1 MDHGTKTKSK
11 KRTRSI
17 PAPYI
22 VPLVK
27 KRSTTITKSS
37 DRQSPGPATFRTPE
51 VIHGET
57 LLYTPG
63 TPISYTFHS
72 CGAAI
77 IREALRLVH
86 TEDLPLNLNLKTM
99 TFSLPK
105 SLDDN
110 GSAVTWLV
118 SLAACLAWCFHYSS
132 TPEVIITGPEMS
144 VKEPCISV
152 NEVEPP
158 KLRVDLYAGSPGSQ
172 ENTDLSTTATDFVV
186 SFLCFTQGLPKNE
199 MEIEEQAIF
208 ALADFLHDRPDKCKQ
223 CVSWRAAWK
232 ECLRRLYGEEVAKS
246 MARKRKFQSAHR

>member
-1 MDHGTKTKSK
+1 MDNKIEITSK
-11 KRTRSI
+11 KRIRS
-17 PAPYI
+17 
-22 VPLVK
+22 VPHTVSPVK
-27 KRSTTITKSS
+27 KRSTTTT
-37 DRQSPGPATFRTPE
+37 DPPERQPHGPATSCTPK
-51 VIHGET
+51 IIRGET
-57 LLYTPG
+57 LLHTPG

-72 CGAAI
+72 CDASMV
-77 IREALRLVH
+77 REALRLIH
-86 TEDLPLNLNLKTM
+86 TEDIPLNLNLKTL
-99 TFSLPK
+99 TLSLPK
-105 SLDDN
+105 HIDDS
-110 GSAVTWLV
+110 GTAVPWLV

-172 ENTDLSTTATDFVV
+172 ENTDFVV

-199 MEIEEQAIF
+199 MEIEEQAIS

-223 CVSWRAAWK
+223 CVLWRAAWK
-232 ECLRRLYGEEVAKS
+232 ECLRRLYGEHVAKS